1 MKRLT
6 LSVETGQVHH
16 NNLIEG
22 AMAEN
27 AETQVAPYQESS
39 QGLHWTLHAI
49 TAPLLLLYFA
59 PVLVLYW
66 AALSTEFFASDPYGR
81 IGVGRAI
88 AGPLFDTLRA
98 TLSAVFVPFVMA
110 YAVKNRSM
118 NQSIPLPTLG
128 LLYVFLAFLV
138 ASGMLYGIVEAHQV
152 TLGDHPAAEAG
163 NAAAEGSASKATFTM
178 YEVYRDISIA
188 YAKES
193 LTFVALVLG
202 IAMRPAIR
210 DASVKVGVQK

>member
-1 MKRLT
+1 MPDDN
-6 LSVETGQVHH
+6 SVQIANHQKNSH
-16 NNLIEG
+16 
-22 AMAEN
+22 
-27 AETQVAPYQESS
+27 
-39 QGLHWTLHAI
+39 GLHWTLHAI

-59 PVLVLYW
+59 PVLALYW
-66 AALSTEFFASDPYGR
+66 AALTTEFFASDPSGR

-110 YAVKNRSM
+110 YAVKNRSL

-128 LLYVFLAFLV
+128 ILYVFLVFLV
-138 ASGMLYGIVEAHQV
+138 ASGVLYGIVEAHQV
-152 TLGDHPAAEAG
+152 TLGDHPAAEATS
-163 NAAAEGSASKATFTM
+163 AAEGSPSKVTLTM

-210 DASVKVGVQK
+210 DASAKVDVQK

>member
-1 MKRLT
+1 MT
-6 LSVETGQVHH
+6 
-16 NNLIEG
+16 
-22 AMAEN
+22 EN
-27 AETQVAPYQESS
+27 AAEEQATRPSVGEKTE
-39 QGLHWTLHAI
+39 GLHWTLHAI

-59 PVLVLYW
+59 PVIALYW
-66 AALSTEFFASDPYGR
+66 AALSTEFFASDPSGR

-110 YAVKNRSM
+110 YAIKNRTL
-118 NQSIPLPTLG
+118 NQAIPFPTLAI
-128 LLYVFLAFLV
+128 LYVFLAFLV
-138 ASGMLYGIVEAHQV
+138 ASGMLYGIVEAKQV
-152 TLGDHPAAEAG
+152 ALGDHPALESGSVAAG
-163 NAAAEGSASKATFTM
+163 DGSSHRATLTM
-178 YEVYRDISIA
+178 YEVYRDISVA

-210 DASVKVGVQK
+210 DASTKVDTPK

>member
-1 MKRLT
+1 
-6 LSVETGQVHH
+6 
-16 NNLIEG
+16 
-22 AMAEN
+22 MADDTN
-27 AETQVAPYQESS
+27 VQVATHQENSHS
-39 QGLHWTLHAI
+39 LHWTLHAI

-59 PVLVLYW
+59 PVLALYW
-66 AALSTEFFASDPYGR
+66 AALSTEYFASDPYGR

-110 YAVKNRSM
+110 YAVKNRSL

-128 LLYVFLAFLV
+128 ILYVFLFFLV
-138 ASGMLYGIVEAHQV
+138 ASGLLYGIVEANQV

-163 NAAAEGSASKATFTM
+163 SAAEGNPSKVTLTM

-210 DASVKVGVQK
+210 DASAKVDVQK

>member
-1 MKRLT
+1 M
-6 LSVETGQVHH
+6 V
-16 NNLIEG
+16 
-22 AMAEN
+22 EN
-27 AETQVAPYQESS
+27 ANAEVIAYQEHS

-49 TAPLLLLYFA
+49 TAPLLLIYFA
-59 PVLVLYW
+59 PVLALYW

-110 YAVKNRSM
+110 YALKNRSQ
-118 NQSIPLPTLG
+118 NQSIPFPTLG
-128 LLYVFLAFLV
+128 ILYVFLCFLV
-138 ASGMLYGIVEAHQV
+138 ASGILYAIVEAQQV
-152 TLGDHPAAEAG
+152 ALRDHPAMESVSSTE
-163 NAAAEGSASKATFTM
+163 NEENSTKATLTM

-210 DASVKVGVQK
+210 DASVRVDAQK

>member
-1 MKRLT
+1 
-6 LSVETGQVHH
+6 
-16 NNLIEG
+16 
-22 AMAEN
+22 MAEN

>member
-1 MKRLT
+1 
-6 LSVETGQVHH
+6 
-16 NNLIEG
+16 
-22 AMAEN
+22 MAEN
-27 AETQVAPYQESS
+27 ANTQTTPHEENS
-39 QGLHWTLHAI
+39 QGVHWTLQAI

-59 PVLVLYW
+59 PVLALYW
-66 AALSTEFFASDPYGR
+66 AALSTEFFASDPNER

-110 YAVKNRSM
+110 YAIKNRSPS
-118 NQSIPLPTLG
+118 QAIPLPTLG
-128 LLYVFLAFLV
+128 ILYVFLGFLV
-138 ASGMLYGIVEAHQV
+138 ASGLLYGIVEAHRL
-152 TLGDHPAAEAG
+152 TLRDHPASTLDSAG
-163 NAAAEGSASKATFTM
+163 SDGNSPNATLTM

-202 IAMRPAIR
+202 IAMRPAVR
-210 DASVKVGVQK
+210 EAFAQGDAKK